1 MALEFKFDL
10 PLNAGLLPGEEHDQV
25 FDLAIAGAGPAG
37 MTAAVYAL
45 RKQLKLVM
53 VSPDLGGQV
62 LWTRG
67 VENYMGYQYIGG
79 PDLAK
84 KFSDQVRQFPLKLA
98 QGESVTAIAE
108 QAGKGF
114 QLATSAGRRISA
126 RSVLVATGKRQR
138 PLNVPG
144 EKDYLGRGVSF
155 CAICDGPFFKGQPVV
170 VVGGGNSGIS
180 AALDMLELGS
190 PVTVL
195 NLADGWQA
203 DPVLLK
209 QVAGRAQLL
218 DAHRLAAIE
227 GDGSRVTAAVIRP
240 RDGGP
245 ERRLEARGVFI
256 EVGLLPNTE
265 FCRGTVALNQHGEI
279 VVDGHARTS
288 RPGVFAA
295 GDCTTVPEKQIIIA
309 AGEGAKAAL
318 TAYRFLK
325 NIPDEEERPHAA
337 AG

>member
-1 MALEFKFDL
+1 MPFEFKLDL
-10 PLNAGLLPGEEHDQV
+10 PLNADLKAGEEQDQV

-45 RKQLKLVM
+45 RKQLRVVM
-53 VSPDLGGQV
+53 ISPDLGGQV

-79 PDLAK
+79 PDLAQ
-84 KFSDQVRQFPLKLA
+84 KFSEQVRQFPLKLA
-98 QGESVTAIAE
+98 QGESVTAAE
-108 QAGKGF
+108 EDAGRGF
-114 QLATSAGRRISA
+114 VLTTSAGRRIAA
-126 RSVLVATGKRQR
+126 RSLLAATGKRWR

-144 EKDYLGRGVSF
+144 EDAYRGRGVSF
-155 CAICDGPFFKGQPVV
+155 CAICDGPFFKGLPVV

-180 AALDMLELGS
+180 AALDLLALGC

-195 NLADGWQA
+195 NVADGWQA
-203 DPVLLK
+203 DPVLLD
-209 QVAGRAQLL
+209 QVAGRAALL
-218 DAHRLAAIE
+218 DAHRLTAIT
-227 GDGSRVTAAVIRP
+227 GDGEKVTGVSIQP

-245 ERRLEARGVFI
+245 ERQLEARGVFI

-265 FCRGTVALNQHGEI
+265 WCRGFVELNRHGEI
-279 VVDGHARTS
+279 VVDDRARTS

-318 TAYRFLK
+318 TAHRFLK
-325 NIPDEEERPHAA
+325 NIPD
-337 AG
+337 

>member
-1 MALEFKFDL
+1 MPLEFKLDL
-10 PLNAGLLPGEEHDQV
+10 PLNADLKPGEEQDQL
-25 FDLAIAGAGPAG
+25 FDLAIAGGGPAG

-45 RKQLKLVM
+45 RKQLRLVM
-53 VSPDLGGQV
+53 ISPDLGGQV

-79 PDLAK
+79 PELAQ

-98 QGESVTAIAE
+98 QTESVTAVTE

-114 QLATSAGRRISA
+114 RLVTSADRQIWT
-126 RSVLVATGKRQR
+126 RSLLVATGKRWR

-144 EKDYLGRGVSF
+144 ENEYRGRGVSY
-155 CAICDGPFFKGQPVV
+155 CAICDGPFFKGMPVV

-180 AALDMLELGS
+180 AALDMLGLGS

-195 NLADGWQA
+195 NVADGWQA
-203 DPVLLK
+203 DPVLLE
-209 QVAGRAQLL
+209 QVAGRATLL
-218 DAHRLAAIE
+218 DAHRLTAIE
-227 GDGSRVTAAVIRP
+227 GDTARVTGVTVQP

-265 FCRGTVALNQHGEI
+265 WCRGFVDLSPHGEI

-325 NIPDEEERPHAA
+325 HIPD
-337 AG
+337 